1 MARINIKLPDKFAYS
16 TQIKLRISDINYGGH
31 LAHDSILSITHEAR
45 VRFLE
50 SLGYTEGNIEGPGL
64 ILSDA
69 ALVYKSEAF
78 YGQTILVEIAVTDFS
93 KYGCDLIYKL
103 SDKKNLKEI
112 ARAKT
117 GIVFFDYKKRE
128 ICRVP
133 KKFKAT
139 FSS

>member
-1 MARINIKLPDKFAYS
+1 MARINIKLPDKFPYS

-50 SLGYTEGNIEGPGL
+50 SLGYTAGNIEGPGL

-78 YGQTILVEIAVTDFS
+78 YGQTLLVEVAVADFS
-93 KYGCDLIYKL
+93 KNGCDLIYKL
-103 SDKKNLKEI
+103 SDKKNLKEV

-117 GIVFFDYKKRE
+117 GIVFFDYKKRD

-133 KKFKAT
+133 DKFKSR

>member
-1 MARINIKLPDKFAYS
+1 MARINIKLPKSFVFS
-16 TQIKLRISDINYGGH
+16 TDIKLRISDINYGGH

-45 VRFLE
+45 VRFLQ

-78 YGQTILVEIAVTDFS
+78 YGQTLLIELSVADFS
-93 KYGCDLIYKL
+93 KYGCDLVYKL
-103 SDKKNLKEI
+103 SDSETKKEV
-112 ARAKT
+112 ARVKT
-117 GIVFFDYKKRE
+117 GIVFFDYSKRE

-133 KKFKAT
+133 EKFKSRFT
-139 FSS
+139 C

>member
-1 MARINIKLPDKFAYS
+1 MARINIKLPDKFVYS
-16 TQIKLRISDINYGGH
+16 TQIELRISDINLGGH

-45 VRFLE
+45 VRFLR

-78 YGQTILVEIAVTDFS
+78 YGQTLLVEIAVTDFS

-103 SDKKNLKEI
+103 SDKKK
-112 ARAKT
+112 
-117 GIVFFDYKKRE
+117 
-128 ICRVP
+128 P
-133 KKFKAT
+133 
-139 FSS
+139 

>member
-1 MARINIKLPDKFAYS
+1 MARINIKLPGKFAYS

-78 YGQTILVEIAVTDFS
+78 YGQTLLVEIAVTDFS

-103 SDKKNLKEI
+103 SDKENLKEI

>member
-1 MARINIKLPDKFAYS
+1 MARINIKLPGKFAYS

-45 VRFLE
+45 VRFLK
-50 SLGYTEGNIEGPGL
+50 SLGYTEENIEGPGL

-78 YGQTILVEIAVTDFS
+78 YGQTLLVEIAVTDFS

>member
-1 MARINIKLPDKFAYS
+1 MARINIKLPDKFVYS
-16 TQIKLRISDINYGGH
+16 TQIELRISDINYGGH

-45 VRFLE
+45 VRFLN
-50 SLGYTEGNIEGPGL
+50 SLGYTERNIEGPGL

-78 YGQTILVEIAVTDFS
+78 YGQTLLVEIAVTDFS

-103 SDKKNLKEI
+103 SDKENLKEI

-117 GIVFFDYKKRE
+117 GIVFFDYKKRG

>member
-1 MARINIKLPDKFAYS
+1 MARINIKLPGKFAYS

-45 VRFLE
+45 VRFLR
-50 SLGYTEGNIEGPGL
+50 SFGYTEGNIEGPGL

-78 YGQTILVEIAVTDFS
+78 YGQTLLVEIAVTDFS

-117 GIVFFDYKKRE
+117 GIVFFDYKIRE

>member
-45 VRFLE
+45 VRFLV
-50 SLGYTEGNIEGPGL
+50 SLGYTEENIEGPGL

-133 KKFKAT
+133 KKFKSS

>member
-1 MARINIKLPDKFAYS
+1 MARINIKLPDKFTYS

-78 YGQTILVEIAVTDFS
+78 YGQTLLVEIAVTDFS

-103 SDKKNLKEI
+103 SDKENLKEI
-112 ARAKT
+112 ARTKT

-128 ICRVP
+128 ICR
-133 KKFKAT
+133 
-139 FSS
+139 

>member
-1 MARINIKLPDKFAYS
+1 MARINIKLPGKFAYS
-16 TQIKLRISDINYGGH
+16 TQIKLRITDINYGGH

-78 YGQTILVEIAVTDFS
+78 YGQNLLVEIAVTDFS

-133 KKFKAT
+133 KKFKAI